1 MPDTSNLAV
10 SYDEKTILE
19 LKQLLEGRHL
29 NLEPGFQRKSV
40 WSPLDRRKLIESI
53 LSGYPLPSIFLYKR
67 IVGNHVVYDV
77 VDGKQR
83 LETIFMYC
91 GSRGFAGKRFSV
103 RFALDGTNAE
113 PLDWAVLR
121 RRNMAP
127 RVDMFRLQVVE
138 VGGELSTIIDLF
150 VRINSTGKALKGAEK
165 RHARYYDSQ
174 LLTEAERLS
183 RKWRPWFERE
193 KIIPKSQSDRM
204 KDVELLSELL
214 VSITRGGLID
224 RKVAVDRAIG
234 NESYSGPV
242 LRRGVA
248 ELDGTLATMKRL
260 FPDLGQTRFSNI
272 SEFYSLTML
281 VWQFRRD
288 KLILSDRRRAQNAW
302 GILVRLSSAVTMVR
316 ERQRKAQ
323 GAGPGQ
329 NLAADYLMSVQ
340 EGTDKLV
347 QRQKRERM
355 LLGLLSGIFE
365 KKDERRGFSREQRRL
380 LWHSEERKVCRKCG
394 VVLTW
399 ANFQAD
405 HVNAH
410 SRGGRTDLKN
420 AQLLCGRC
428 NRRKGARRAG

>member
-1 MPDTSNLAV
+1 
-10 SYDEKTILE
+10 
-19 LKQLLEGRHL
+19 
-29 NLEPGFQRKSV
+29 
-40 WSPLDRRKLIESI
+40 
-53 LSGYPLPSIFLYKR
+53 
-67 IVGNHVVYDV
+67 
-77 VDGKQR
+77 
-83 LETIFMYC
+83 
-91 GSRGFAGKRFSV
+91 
-103 RFALDGTNAE
+103 
-113 PLDWAVLR
+113 
-121 RRNMAP
+121 
-127 RVDMFRLQVVE
+127 
-138 VGGELSTIIDLF
+138 
-150 VRINSTGKALKGAEK
+150 
-165 RHARYYDSQ
+165 
-174 LLTEAERLS
+174 
-183 RKWRPWFERE
+183 
-193 KIIPKSQSDRM
+193 
-204 KDVELLSELL
+204 
-214 VSITRGGLID
+214 
-224 RKVAVDRAIG
+224 
-234 NESYSGPV
+234 
-242 LRRGVA
+242 
-248 ELDGTLATMKRL
+248 
-260 FPDLGQTRFSNI
+260 GQTRFSNI